1 MPKIDDEPLGGSD
14 YSTDATAPLPEPEEF
29 DFAAWLGGVRPTRR
43 AVRLYARADVLGRM
57 EEIAGLIEDAEGE
70 QADALVDE
78 FEELQRTFEASG
90 RWFFV
95 EARSAE
101 WVEDFRRVYKRDHGI
116 KGDPGDRQR
125 IAIILAQLAEQ
136 IVSPAGVTAEMLER
150 LHEANAGELNKL
162 VVAVTMA
169 NDQVAQSAAVLKLD
183 FSSRR
188 PVRDPG

>member
-1 MPKIDDEPLGGSD
+1 MPKIDDEPLGGPD

-29 DFAAWLGGVRPTRR
+29 DFAAWLAGVRPTRR
-43 AVRLYARADVLGRM
+43 AVKLYARADVLARM
-57 EEIAGLIEDAEGE
+57 EEISQLVEDADDE
-70 QADALVDE
+70 QAGALVDE
-78 FEELQRTFEASG
+78 FDALKAAFENSG
-90 RWFFV
+90 RWFVV
-95 EARSAE
+95 EARSSE

-116 KGDPGDRQR
+116 KGEPGDRQR

-150 LHEANAGELNKL
+150 LHDTNAGELNKL

-169 NDQVAQSAAVLKLD
+169 NDQVAQSAGVLKLD

-188 PVRDPG
+188 PVRDPD